1 MNQPIEVT
9 ESQAREAIEGMK
21 VVSKEPWYQDLREL
35 AQEYQWRIALGM
47 AITGSCAALAI
58 VALASMLPEAAKEQ
72 PIIEWLVR
80 VPAFIWFL
88 AVTAFGVFT
97 FLWFYS
103 MFREFED
110 TIKAAQQRWFVRF
123 IEENARVG
131 VRLSPGLLRDLAS
144 VPTMNPRVD
153 CAAALWHRH
162 PDAA

>member
-1 MNQPIEVT
+1 
-9 ESQAREAIEGMK
+9 
-21 VVSKEPWYQDLREL
+21 
-35 AQEYQWRIALGM
+35 M